1 MPRQRIT
8 AETAGILRLDDNDD
22 EAFALRAAADVVGPW
37 RVARRANDRN
47 MVVVG
52 ACLFQAR
59 SSVSDTGSR
68 SLDYFVVR
76 ATGLGRVPI
85 LSGLDRPDQQKMHGR
100 RRPWPVM
107 IVAAGLLS
115 MLGHRSSLVVTS
127 FQLVYRRGNHIAVRG
142 AHHGRSFSIPARM
155 MIAGAARQG
164 WDGDESCLWR
174 RRSRR
179 RRPNLLQHR
188 AIAATTSQHQISA
201 DDEARQEEDDN
212 IYAVASG
219 GGSSSTTQATAVA
232 LIRISGPQAKHI
244 LQSLLGNNQTF
255 PKPRYACLRRLYH
268 PKSHIQIDQALV
280 LYFSAPNSYT
290 GEDCVELHCH
300 GSRAVIA
307 ALLAALSSSTV
318 STTAKTRLAE
328 PGEFTQRAFA
338 HGKLDVLQ
346 VEGLADLLAS
356 DTEQQRQVAL
366 AQLEG
371 HVSAIYRDWRDI
383 LIAALAH
390 AEAVIDFGDD
400 EMNSLEEAGH
410 DDDHDTDTDGTT
422 IAATAMTDT
431 VWGGVTVQVQSLVE
445 SMREQLSRSRNSELL
460 RLGVRIAI
468 VGPPNAG
475 KSSLF
480 NLLAQRP
487 AAIVSNVA
495 GTTRDVL
502 EVAMDLGGMK
512 CLLQD
517 TAGIRDDTNDVI
529 EQEGMKRALA
539 AAQSAHI
546 VVLLVD
552 HNAAGGDDDPQ
563 NNNNSIVATMLPTLL
578 ETHDAKDLVL
588 VYNKI
593 DLAPDDHYYSSKDH
607 HNADALVSS
616 VHRISCVTQQG
627 LDEFLADL
635 TNRVAINPDDDGLIT
650 RARHRQHVEAASEAL
665 ERFIELS
672 AHGSVVVD
680 LAAEELRLAA
690 SELGRITGAVDV
702 EDILDKLFTDFCIG
716 K

>member
-1 MPRQRIT
+1 M
-8 AETAGILRLDDNDD
+8 
-22 EAFALRAAADVVGPW
+22 
-37 RVARRANDRN
+37 
-47 MVVVG
+47 
-52 ACLFQAR
+52 
-59 SSVSDTGSR
+59 S
-68 SLDYFVVR
+68 
-76 ATGLGRVPI
+76 
-85 LSGLDRPDQQKMHGR
+85 
-100 RRPWPVM
+100 
-107 IVAAGLLS
+107 
-115 MLGHRSSLVVTS
+115 
-127 FQLVYRRGNHIAVRG
+127 
-142 AHHGRSFSIPARM
+142 
-155 MIAGAARQG
+155 
-164 WDGDESCLWR
+164 
-174 RRSRR
+174 
-179 RRPNLLQHR
+179 
-188 AIAATTSQHQISA
+188 ATTSQYQISA
-201 DDEARQEEDDN
+201 DDDESSKTSTPARRREETEEEDDDT

-219 GGSSSTTQATAVA
+219 GSSSSPATAVA
-232 LIRISGPQAKHI
+232 LIRISGPQAKPI
-244 LQSLLGNNQTF
+244 LQSLLGQDQTF
-255 PKPRYACLRRLYH
+255 PKARYACLRRLYH

-307 ALLAALSSSTV
+307 ALLAALSSSS
-318 STTAKTRLAE
+318 STTTTRLAE

-410 DDDHDTDTDGTT
+410 DNDDDTDTDGTT
-422 IAATAMTDT
+422 IAAAATMTDT
-431 VWGGVTVQVQSLVE
+431 VWGGVTVQVQFLVA
-445 SMREQLSRSRNSELL
+445 SMRLQLSRSRNSELL

-487 AAIVSNVA
+487 AAIVSNIA

-517 TAGIRDDTNDVI
+517 TAGIRDDTTDVI

-552 HNAAGGDDDPQ
+552 SHNNNNATTSGGDGDDDVDPQ
-563 NNNNSIVATMLPTLL
+563 KNNNNIVATMLPTLL

-593 DLAPDDHYYSSKDH
+593 DLSPSSSSLDDHDYYANDH
-607 HNADALVSS
+607 HHHDAAVSS

-635 TNRVAINPDDDGLIT
+635 TQRVAINPDDDGLIT